1 MTAETARVGYDGP
14 IQLGMVFDYEPGK
27 PKHLY
32 ERLTI
37 TKLQGSHI
45 WAYGKSGET
54 YYEEDDFRKKVAFV
68 ADKPLLKPR
77 PTPAALTGRYEGPIE
92 VGMFFDYEPGKKHL
106 YERICIMKRQGIH
119 IWARGRGGESYY
131 EEDDFRDRA
140 VFVPRADR

>member
-1 MTAETARVGYDGP
+1 MAEEAVQAGYDGP
-14 IQLGMVFDYEPGK
+14 LKLGMVFDFEPGK

-37 TKLQGSHI
+37 TRLEGPHI

-54 YYEEDDFRKKVAFV
+54 YYDEADFRKKVVFV

-77 PTPAALTGRYEGPIE
+77 PVPVALTGRYEGPID
-92 VGMFFDYEPGKKHL
+92 VGMFFDFEPGKKHL
-106 YERICIMKRQGIH
+106 YERICIMKREGIH

-131 EEDDFRDRA
+131 EEDEFRDRA
-140 VFVPRADR
+140 APVPSADR